1 MEIRVSREYMQELNR
16 RRQDPRADLFIPN
29 GKTIYGR
36 YQPAVLGAFMIGAKY
51 VIRGGRRASFR
62 AS

>member
-29 GKTIYGR
+29 GRTIYGAR
-36 YQPAVLGAFMIGAKY
+36 PPLILAAFHIGGKY
-51 VIRGGRRASFR
+51 VLRGGRRASFR